1 MLFGDF
7 IFFSQ
12 SLTFLYLVKMLNIR
26 SLLLDNFRIF
36 SDVSTIKLAPVTILT
51 GPNGCGKSSVAG
63 SLSLMKSLDTRNLP
77 FRIRLDSAQNPYGSF
92 EMMTNSKSV
101 SSRISIGY
109 DIYNIILGEDVRILF
124 SLKKEGDFDAV
135 IKKISI
141 KSSSGILF
149 DFKINENTL
158 NTKIGVRHFFRKLND
173 IKRSRAKYAELERK
187 FKEIRSA
194 SGSFKDN
201 PAEKNIQDES
211 RIRIFHIDNDL
222 KRKKITDYLKEHE
235 VPVSEYERL
244 FYLFGIQAGLP
255 GDADSGNEKVREIKR
270 ILSDYEE
277 NDVLFNNKLLKRI
290 VEIPAG
296 ELNASAVENVIRNE
310 FPDLYD
316 CLVLLK
322 NPEVIGYLVSLIKT
336 KDYREW
342 EKEFLE
348 DTATSSRQFNGNDAI
363 TELSAAI
370 ENHFQYIFRRS
381 AFLEAVTELSTTR
394 EGFLQVYNKNQ
405 NLRTL
410 SSFIRFVLETVFSNL
425 EEDLEK
431 TLTLLPNRT
440 VGLSI
445 DLSNPLHGMIKTYMR
460 NSDNNAVL
468 KEWFAKFGLCDDVIM
483 EKPSKGMS
491 YFPGI
496 MKNEETMPLSGESR
510 GTGNLLTM
518 LLGIACARENDGLH
532 GYNNDIRRYPRTII
546 VEEPETGLHPAW
558 QSKLANVF
566 ADAKKEFGLHF
577 LIETHSD
584 YLIKKL
590 QYLVAIGELDK
601 EDVIIYYFDNAGQEC
616 NGSEDSLKEISINE
630 DGSLSREF
638 GSGFFDDEDALK
650 IHMLNLKRTGRN

>member
-296 ELNASAVENVIRNE
+296 ELNASAVENVIKNE